1 MVSVSLYASELLG
14 GFQSV
19 GSVAL
24 HALDPLG
31 SLHTV
36 MSDAQLPCM
45 QRSSWEAFKLCCLQ
59 ESRQA
64 DDQLLNCPVCSR
76 YPEMPQAVVSVAQ
89 LL

>member
-1 MVSVSLYASELLG
+1 MVSVSLYAAELLG

-31 SLHTV
+31 SLHTI
-36 MSDAQLPCM
+36 MSVTQLPCI

-64 DDQLLNCPVCSR
+64 DDQLFTCPVCSR
-76 YPEMPQAVVSVAQ
+76 YPGMPLAVVSVA
-89 LL
+89 